1 MFGDRMFF
9 NCRYHVPI
17 VLTVCGGSAIA
28 FNFKQYEHYHAQSS
42 HVYLQN
48 NYCVCVCA
56 NSIQKPLPVTKG
68 KQLLP
73 QNACPSDLWQDI
85 LGDGG
90 GYGLIIL
97 SFNDFSTGPA
107 GHLQMFG
114 LNKTWDIGHLDQN
127 CSLCTLSK
135 ICPLVKTPWTANGTP
150 LSSHMQWHTRC

>member
-1 MFGDRMFF
+1 MEALQLLLTLNCMNIIMLKVHMFIYKM
-9 NCRYHVPI
+9 I
-17 VLTVCGGSAIA
+17 TVYA
-28 FNFKQYEHYHAQSS
+28 FD
-42 HVYLQN
+42 
-48 NYCVCVCA
+48 CA

-107 GHLQMFG
+107 GHLQMYG
-114 LNKTWDIGHLDQN
+114 SNETWDIGHLDQN

-150 LSSHMQWHTRC
+150 LSSHMQWHTRCWCPLTHQ